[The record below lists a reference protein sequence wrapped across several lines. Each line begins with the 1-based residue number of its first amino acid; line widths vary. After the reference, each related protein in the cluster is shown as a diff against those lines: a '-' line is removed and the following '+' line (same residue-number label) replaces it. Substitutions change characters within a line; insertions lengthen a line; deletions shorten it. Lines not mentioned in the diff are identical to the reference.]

1 MEWHETC
8 KCKCRLDARDTLKI
22 KHIIFFED
30 MINIKKFHLNVLKM
44 EKTSYRDIDIYYT
57 SYIMIKKFGDC
68 ENIHSGNLCYLI
80 IWSATGHLKKKD
92 EKCLILD
99 WTDKLEEALSKIR

>member
-1 MEWHETC
+1 
-8 KCKCRLDARDTLKI
+8 
-22 KHIIFFED
+22 
-30 MINIKKFHLNVLKM
+30 M

-80 IWSATGHLKKKD
+80 I
-92 EKCLILD
+92 
-99 WTDKLEEALSKIR
+99 